1 MNLQAQNFFSLLRTV
16 LHSEAAQLTDPDWDE
31 IYLLAR
37 KNNLAPA
44 ICDAA
49 LTLPE
54 FSAAPQHI
62 RDTYIHTL
70 IAQSGAQLL
79 RTESFFAVYQ
89 EILDRGIHPLVLKG
103 IVCRSLYPK
112 PELRLSCDEDIWIP
126 AESLSE
132 SDRILRK
139 AGYTPAIP
147 CESVDIE
154 NVQALTYTG
163 PSLTIELHIHPFGF
177 SSEIRRKMNHL
188 FEDAFS
194 TAVMMEIEGQTVY
207 TLNETDH
214 YLFLFAHLYKH
225 FLGSGVGIRQI
236 ADLLLF
242 GQQFHD
248 RIDFKRVHKAISS
261 LGGTSFYRAVLA
273 VGAEHLGFHGI
284 RSRFPEK
291 ELTMLM
297 DDLIESG
304 CFGNETRAQQISSV
318 YISVH
323 NTAGKDRTRN
333 LLSMI
338 FPPFYGIAPRY
349 RFLYRFPWL
358 LPAAWIMRLAHFAR
372 ELLFENR
379 RLLFDM
385 VSRGRRRVK
394 LFRKYRF

>member
-1 MNLQAQNFFSLLRTV
+1 MNLQAQNFFSLLRAV
-16 LHSEAAQLTDPDWDE
+16 LHSDPVQLTDPDWDE

-37 KNNLAPA
+37 KNNLAPV

-54 FSAAPQHI
+54 FSAAPQYI
-62 RDTYIHTL
+62 RDKYMHTL

-89 EILDRGIHPLVLKG
+89 EFLDRGIRPLVLKG

-126 AESLSE
+126 PESFHE
-132 SDRILRK
+132 SDRILRNS
-139 AGYTPAIP
+139 GYTPAVP
-147 CESVDIE
+147 CESVNIE
-154 NVQALTYTG
+154 TVQALTYTG
-163 PSLTIELHIHPFGF
+163 PSLTIELHIHPFGTW
-177 SSEIRRKMNHL
+177 EKTRRKMNHL
-188 FEDAFS
+188 FKHSFS
-194 TAVMMEIEGQTVY
+194 RAILMKIEGQTLY
-207 TLNETDH
+207 TLNHTDH

-225 FLGSGVGIRQI
+225 FLGAGVGIRQI

-242 GQQFHD
+242 GQHFHD
-248 RIDFKRVHKAISS
+248 RIDFNRIHKAVSS

-273 VGAEHLGFHGI
+273 VGAEYLGFHRI
-284 RSRFPEK
+284 HSRFPK
-291 ELTMLM
+291 EELDLLM
-297 DDLIESG
+297 DDLLESG
-304 CFGNETRAQQISSV
+304 CFGNETRAQQLSSTYV
-318 YISVH
+318 SV
-323 NTAGKDRTRN
+323 RN
-333 LLSMI
+333 LTGKGRQRSLHSLF
-338 FPPFYGIAPRY
+338 FPSVQGLAPRY

-358 LPAAWIMRLAHFAR
+358 LPAAWIMRIAHFAR

-379 RLLFDM
+379 HLLFDT

>member
-1 MNLQAQNFFSLLRTV
+1 MNLQAQNFFSLLRAV
-16 LHSEAAQLTDPDWDE
+16 LHGEPVQLTNPDWDE

-44 ICDAA
+44 ICDTA
-49 LTLPE
+49 LALPE

-62 RDTYIHTL
+62 RDKYLHTL

-89 EILDRGIHPLVLKG
+89 EFLDRGIRPLVLKG

-126 AESLSE
+126 PESLSE

-147 CESVDIE
+147 CESADIE
-154 NVQALTYTG
+154 TVQALTYVG
-163 PSLTIELHIHPFGF
+163 ASLTIELHIHPFGT
-177 SSEIRRKMNHL
+177 SREIMLKMNRL
-188 FEDAFS
+188 FEDAFA

-207 TLNETDH
+207 TLNDTDH

-225 FLGSGVGIRQI
+225 FLGAGVGIRQI
-236 ADLLLF
+236 TDLLLF

-248 RIDFKRVHKAISS
+248 RIDFNRVHKAVSS

-273 VGAEHLGFHGI
+273 VGAEYLGFHKI
-284 RSRFPEK
+284 HSRFPEK
-291 ELTMLM
+291 ELTLLM
-297 DDLIESG
+297 DDLLESG
-304 CFGNETRAQQISSV
+304 CFGNETRAQQLSSAYV
-318 YISVH
+318 SVR
-323 NTAGKDRTRN
+323 NITGKGRQRS
-333 LLSMI
+333 LHSLF
-338 FPPFYGIAPRY
+338 FPSVQGLAPRY

-358 LPAAWIMRLAHFAR
+358 LPAAWILRLGHYSR
-372 ELLFENR
+372 ELLVENR

-385 VSRGRRRVK
+385 LSRGRRRVK

>member
-1 MNLQAQNFFSLLRTV
+1 MNLQAQNFFSLLRAF
-16 LHSEAAQLTDPDWDE
+16 LHGETAQLTDPDWDE

-44 ICDAA
+44 VCDAA

-62 RDTYIHTL
+62 RDKYLHTL

-89 EILDRGIHPLVLKG
+89 EFLNRGIRPLVLKG

-126 AESLSE
+126 AESLLE
-132 SDRILRK
+132 SDRILRNS
-139 AGYTPAIP
+139 GYTPAVT
-147 CESVDIE
+147 CESVNIE
-154 NVQALTYTG
+154 TVQALTYTG
-163 PSLTIELHIHPFGF
+163 PSLTIELHIHPFGT
-177 SSEIRRKMNHL
+177 SKEILRKMNRL
-188 FEDAFS
+188 FEDAFA
-194 TAVMMEIEGQTVY
+194 TAMMVEIEGQTIY

-225 FLGSGVGIRQI
+225 FLGTGVGIRQI

-242 GQQFHD
+242 GQKFHN
-248 RIDFKRVHKAISS
+248 RIDFKRVHKAVSS
-261 LGGTSFYRAVLA
+261 LGGTSFYRTVLA
-273 VGAEHLGFHGI
+273 VGAEYLGFHGI
-284 RSRFPEK
+284 RSRSPK
-291 ELTMLM
+291 EELDLLM
-297 DDLIESG
+297 DDLLESG
-304 CFGNETRAQQISSV
+304 CFGNETRAQQLSSV
-318 YISVH
+318 YISVR
-323 NTAGKDRTRN
+323 NITGKGRQRS
-333 LLSMI
+333 LHSLF
-338 FPPFYGIAPRY
+338 FPSIQKIAPRY
-349 RFLYRFPWL
+349 RFLYRFSWL
-358 LPAAWIMRLAHFAR
+358 LPAAWIMRIAHFAR

-379 RLLFDM
+379 HLLFDT

>member
-1 MNLQAQNFFSLLRTV
+1 MNLQAQNFFSLLRAF
-16 LHSEAAQLTDPDWDE
+16 LHGEAAQLTDPDWDE

-49 LTLPE
+49 LALPE
-54 FSAAPQHI
+54 FSAASQHI
-62 RDTYIHTL
+62 RDKYLHTL

-79 RTESFFAVYQ
+79 RTESFFAVYK
-89 EILDRGIHPLVLKG
+89 EFLNRGIHPLVLKG

-139 AGYTPAIP
+139 AGYTPAVP
-147 CESVDIE
+147 CESADIE
-154 NVQALTYTG
+154 TVQALTYTG
-163 PSLTIELHIHPFGF
+163 PSLTIELHIHPFGT
-177 SSEIRRKMNHL
+177 SKEILRKMNRL
-188 FEDAFS
+188 FENAFA
-194 TAVMMEIEGQTVY
+194 TAVMMEIKGQSIY
-207 TLNETDH
+207 TLNYTDH

-225 FLGSGVGIRQI
+225 FLGAGVGIRQI

-242 GQQFHD
+242 GQHFHD
-248 RIDFKRVHKAISS
+248 RIDFNRVHKAVSS

-273 VGAEHLGFHGI
+273 VGAEYLGFHRI
-284 RSRFPEK
+284 HSRFPEK
-291 ELTMLM
+291 ELALLM
-297 DDLIESG
+297 DDLLESG
-304 CFGNETRAQQISSV
+304 CFGNETRAQQLSSV

-323 NTAGKDRTRN
+323 NTAGKGRQRS
-333 LLSMI
+333 LLSLV
-338 FPPFYGIAPRY
+338 FPSVQGIAPRY

-358 LPAAWIMRLAHFAR
+358 LPAAWILRFAYYSR
-372 ELLFENR
+372 ELLVENR

-385 VSRGRRRVK
+385 LSRGRRRVK

>member
-1 MNLQAQNFFSLLRTV
+1 MNLQAQNFFSLLRAF
-16 LHSEAAQLTDPDWDE
+16 LHGEAAQLTDPDWDE

-62 RDTYIHTL
+62 REKYMHTL

-79 RTESFFAVYQ
+79 RTESFFAVYR
-89 EILDRGIHPLVLKG
+89 EFLDRGIHPLVFKG
-103 IVCRSLYPK
+103 IICRSLYSK

-126 AESLSE
+126 VESLSE

-139 AGYTPAIP
+139 AGYTPAVP
-147 CESVDIE
+147 CESVNVE
-154 NVQALTYTG
+154 TVQALTYTG
-163 PSLTIELHIHPFGF
+163 VSLTIELHIHPFGT
-177 SSEIRRKMNHL
+177 SSEIRRKMNRL
-188 FEDAFS
+188 FEDAF
-194 TAVMMEIEGQTVY
+194 TNAVLMEINGHTVY
-207 TLNETDH
+207 TLNNTDH
-214 YLFLFAHLYKH
+214 YLFLFTHLYKH
-225 FLGSGVGIRQI
+225 FLGTGVGIRQI

-242 GQQFHD
+242 GQKFHD
-248 RIDFKRVHKAISS
+248 RIDFKRVHKAVFS

-273 VGAEHLGFHGI
+273 VGAEYLGFHGI
-284 RSRFPEK
+284 RSLFPEK
-291 ELTMLM
+291 ELDPLM

-304 CFGNETRAQQISSV
+304 CFGNETRAQQLSSV
-318 YISVH
+318 YVSL
-323 NTAGKDRTRN
+323 RN
-333 LLSMI
+333 PSGRGRQRSLLSLI
-338 FPPFYGIAPRY
+338 FPPFHGIAPRY

-358 LPAAWIMRLAHFAR
+358 LPAAWTMRLTHFIR

-385 VSRGRRRVK
+385 VSRGRRRVE

>member
-1 MNLQAQNFFSLLRTV
+1 MNLQAQNFCSLLRAF
-16 LHSEAAQLTDPDWDE
+16 LRSEPVQLINPDWDA

-37 KNNLAPA
+37 ENNLAPA

-54 FSAAPQHI
+54 FSAAPQHV
-62 RDTYIHTL
+62 RKKFMHTL

-79 RTESFFAVYQ
+79 RTESFLTVYR
-89 EILDRGIHPLVLKG
+89 EFLDRGIRPLVLKG

-126 AESLSE
+126 AESLSI
-132 SDRILRK
+132 SDQILRE
-139 AGYTPAIP
+139 AGYTPALP
-147 CESVDIE
+147 CESVNIE
-154 NVQALTYTG
+154 TVQALTYTG
-163 PSLTIELHIHPFGF
+163 ASLTIELHIHPFGT

-188 FEDAFS
+188 FKDAFT

-207 TLNETDH
+207 TLNDTDH

-225 FLGSGVGIRQI
+225 FLGAGVGIRQI

-242 GQQFHD
+242 GQKFHD
-248 RIDFKRVHKAISS
+248 QIDFRRVHKAVSS

-273 VGAEHLGFHGI
+273 VGAEYLGFHEI
-284 RSRFPEK
+284 RSLFSK
-291 ELTMLM
+291 EELDPLM
-297 DDLIESG
+297 NDLIESG
-304 CFGNETRAQQISSV
+304 CFGNETRAQQLSSV

-323 NTAGKDRTRN
+323 NTVGKGRQRS
-333 LLSMI
+333 LLSLS
-338 FPPFYGIAPRY
+338 FPPFHGIAPRY
-349 RFLYRFPWL
+349 QFLYRFPWL
-358 LPAAWIMRLAHFAR
+358 LPAAWTMRLAHFAR

-385 VSRGRRRVK
+385 VSRGRRCVN

>member
-1 MNLQAQNFFSLLRTV
+1 MNLQAQNFFSLLRAF
-16 LHSEAAQLTDPDWDE
+16 LHADPVQLTDPDWDE

-49 LTLPE
+49 LALPE
-54 FSAAPQHI
+54 FSAAPQPI
-62 RDTYIHTL
+62 RDKYLHTL

-79 RTESFFAVYQ
+79 RTEAFFAVYQ
-89 EILDRGIHPLVLKG
+89 EFLNRGIHPLVLKG
-103 IVCRSLYPK
+103 IVCCSLYPK

-126 AESLSE
+126 AESLPE
-132 SDRILRK
+132 SDRILRNS
-139 AGYTPAIP
+139 GYTPAVA
-147 CESVDIE
+147 CESVNIE
-154 NVQALTYTG
+154 TVQALTYTG
-163 PSLTIELHIHPFGF
+163 PSLTIELHIHPFGT
-177 SSEIRRKMNHL
+177 SREILLKMNRL
-188 FEDAFS
+188 FEDAFA
-194 TAVMMEIEGQTVY
+194 TAMMVEIEGQTIY

-242 GQQFHD
+242 GQKFHD
-248 RIDFKRVHKAISS
+248 RIDFNRVHKAVFS

-273 VGAEHLGFHGI
+273 VGAEYLGFHGI

-291 ELTMLM
+291 ELTLLM

-304 CFGNETRAQQISSV
+304 CFGNETRAQQISSI

-358 LPAAWIMRLAHFAR
+358 LPAAWIMRIAHLIR

-379 RLLFDM
+379 RLIIDT